1 MLMDFI
7 VPRYIT
13 KIDLDE
19 YQNILLIDTF
29 LWNLFS
35 VIQLLLTKCC
45 FLKPDMFMEQILI
58 PALSVIQSHS
68 RSPRHSPPTLAT

>member
-35 VIQLLLTKCC
+35 VVQLLLTKCY
-45 FLKPDMFMEQILI
+45 FLKPDMSMEQIFI
-58 PALSVIQSHS
+58 PALSGI
-68 RSPRHSPPTLAT
+68 